1 MMDKDKMEY
10 RIKINSAT
18 KISLTINEFKE
29 HGSPRQLLEM
39 YKGNTIVKPYF
50 DYDNKSE
57 FKVEPTAEE
66 LDAINKKNIL
76 ILSKMFPDGD
86 IAISQ
91 CHRAYKDG
99 WKVSF
104 HYAINNIKTNVKTLN
119 EFMKSNSD
127 FSVFD
132 KSVYKP
138 AGGLYRCVGSHK
150 DANDKT
156 PLTAITHKDDIEKH
170 LIRYVDE
177 SWKEWEVEPP
187 EEVETDN
194 ETEFGDE
201 ERGALDIKI
210 LTKVYKGLDATKLE
224 DYDNW
229 LKVVYVLKNQKSQD
243 SELNKKLKSLVD
255 ATCKRMSNYDGE
267 QNNEL
272 WYGTDGNN
280 RYGIPTLIELINLAG
295 NKAHLKLLEP
305 RPPEDLIFSDEQEL
319 MEHIEDVV
327 KPYVQ
332 CVGDRRWFKDKH
344 GMWSHT
350 KIKFEAMVNG
360 LVGKMQLHLE
370 DDKGKL
376 RCVTKSITSKNRLVK
391 DVILNL
397 FNHRE
402 SPEFER
408 YLQHNTT
415 NKICWHDGWFDCIT
429 NEFHETLDD
438 IDTAVTCGRN
448 YPRTR
453 NPEVYQEIMDKV
465 LNPIFNDDPELIKY
479 FMQIM
484 RKIMSGHK
492 TKTWYHLTGVR
503 NSGKTQIVNLLLQS
517 FGPYVVPMDSKCF
530 IATKRIGAYDPKLL
544 SYVIPHQFARFT
556 ACPEIPRS
564 EGKMDGEAIKK
575 FTGND
580 PYVARVNNCDEI
592 TMYHTSTLVFVDNDL
607 PSECTNT
614 DVYQT
619 MKNLTFPCEF
629 CNPEQMKSS
638 VFTPAKKRPADDSVT
653 TFIQRADV
661 KDEFTMMLLYDYD
674 DNIVEPDE
682 VVEFNNDAQEQVDVI
697 AQLHEHIRFVDD
709 SNKSMKPKTLCNHL
723 KHNNITM
730 TWTKLKPYLLQ
741 ALRDP
746 NNERKPKTWDQ
757 GRKVIKYIEFVH
769 DDDEDF

>member
-39 YKGNTIVKPYF
+39 YKGDTIVKPYF

-76 ILSKMFPDGD
+76 ILEEMFPNGD

-104 HYAINNIKTNVKTLN
+104 HYAVNNIKTNVKTLN

-150 DANDKT
+150 DARDTT
-156 PLTAITHKDDIEKH
+156 PLTAITHEDDIEKH

-177 SWKEWEVEPP
+177 SWKEWEVAPP
-187 EEVETDN
+187 EEVETDT

-201 ERGALDIKI
+201 ERGAVDIKI
-210 LTKVYKGLDATKLE
+210 LTRVYKGLDAKKLE

-229 LKVVYVLKNQKSQD
+229 LKLVYVLKNQKTED
-243 SELNKKLKSLVD
+243 RELNKKLNSLVHT
-255 ATCKRMSNYDGE
+255 TCKRMSNYEEEQINTIWYREDGE
-267 QNNEL
+267 H
-272 WYGTDGNN
+272 
-280 RYGIPTLIELINLAG
+280 RYGIPTLRELINLAG

-305 RPPEDLIFSDEQEL
+305 RPPEHTSFSNEQEL

-344 GMWSHT
+344 GVWSHT

-360 LVGKMQLHLE
+360 LVGKMELYLE
-370 DDKGKL
+370 DDKGNP
-376 RCVTKSITSKNRLVK
+376 RCVTKNITGKNRLVK

-397 FNHRE
+397 YSHRE
-402 SPEFER
+402 NPEFER

-415 NKICWHDGWFDCIT
+415 NKVCWHDGWFDFMG

-438 IDTAVTCGRN
+438 IDTALTCGRN

-453 NPEVYQEIMDKV
+453 NPEVYQEIMDKL

-479 FMQIM
+479 FMQVM
-484 RKIMSGHK
+484 RKIISGRK
-492 TKTWYHLTGVR
+492 DKLWYHFTGVR
-503 NSGKTQIVNLLLQS
+503 NSGKTKLINLMMAA
-517 FGPYVVPMDSKCF
+517 FGPYIVPMDSGCL
-530 IATKRIGAYDPKLL
+530 IASKRIGNYDPKQM
-544 SYVIPHQFARFT
+544 SYIIPHQFARMST
-556 ACPEIPRS
+556 AVEIPTDQC
-564 EGKMDGEAIKK
+564 KLDGENIKK
-575 FTGND
+575 FTGD
-580 PYVARVNNCDEI
+580 DAYVARKNHCDEI
-592 TMYHTSTLVFVDNDL
+592 TMHHTSTLVLVDNDL
-607 PSECTNT
+607 PTECTNPDIFLT
-614 DVYQT
+614 
-619 MKNLTFPCEF
+619 KKELTFPCEF
-629 CNPEQMKSS
+629 CNPERMKSS
-638 VFTPAKKRPADDSVT
+638 VFTPAVKKIADDSVS
-653 TFIQRADV
+653 TFIQRSDV
-661 KDEFTMMLLYDYD
+661 KDEFTMMLIHDYD
-674 DNIVEPDE
+674 DNIVEPE
-682 VVEFNNDAQEQVDVI
+682 QVAEINNDTEEQVDVVKH
-697 AQLHEHIRFVDD
+697 LRELVRYVDNPNT
-709 SNKSMKPKTLCNHL
+709 SIGPKAVCNHL
-723 KHNNITM
+723 KHNGIKM
-730 TWTKLKPYLLQ
+730 TKNKLKPYLLA
-741 ALRDP
+741 ALDDP
-746 NNERKPKTWDQ
+746 KNARSPKTWDQ
-757 GRKVIKYIEFVH
+757 GRNLIRYIELIFT
-769 DDDEDF
+769 DDDF